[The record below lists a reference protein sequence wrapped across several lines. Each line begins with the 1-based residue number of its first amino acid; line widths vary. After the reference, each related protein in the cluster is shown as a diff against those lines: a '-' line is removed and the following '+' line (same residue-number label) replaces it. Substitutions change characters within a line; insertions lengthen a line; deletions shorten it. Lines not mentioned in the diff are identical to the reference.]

1 MRDRGHP
8 DDLLS
13 AFLDDELDEAD
24 ALRVARHLDTCP
36 DCVDDLDGLRA
47 MRSALRDLPDVP
59 PPPHLLAEVPD
70 AAAADAGTHR
80 LRMAIGGGVTVVG
93 ALLGLAFAMGA
104 TEDGEVVP
112 PVDVVVV
119 DHVVRTNGGPMIQPL
134 DLDR

>member
-13 AFLDDELDEAD
+13 AFLDDELDEPD
-24 ALRVARHLDTCP
+24 ALRVAHHLAACR
-36 DCVDDLDGLRA
+36 DCAGELDGLRS
-47 MRSALRDLPDVP
+47 MRTALRDLPDVP

-80 LRMAIGGGVTVVG
+80 LRLAVGGGVAVVG
-93 ALLGLAFAMGA
+93 VVLGLAFAMGA